1 MSPTTRRPILP
12 GCRRGQAM
20 AEFAIAATVLFIL
33 MFAII
38 EMGIVIYDYNMVC
51 SAAREAV
58 RYAIVHPADTSGI
71 KNAAINSAPFL
82 SLTDININVQITDPN
97 DSTKDDAKITISHQY
112 TLQIPLFRSFTVTL
126 GSTSQMMC
134 AKTSSGSC
142 VTPS

>member
-1 MSPTTRRPILP
+1 MRDFAQ
-12 GCRRGQAM
+12 GQAM
-20 AEFAIAATVLFIL
+20 PEFAIAATVLFIL
-33 MFAII
+33 LFAII

-82 SLTDININVQITDPN
+82 SLSDVTVNTSVTDPN
-97 DSTKDDAKITISHQY
+97 DSTKYDAKVTISHAY
-112 TLQIPLFRSFTVTL
+112 TLQIPLVSSFSLTL
-126 GSTSQMMC
+126 GSTSQMLC
-134 AKTSSGSC
+134 AQSSSVSC